1 MDLTQA
7 MGDSGGGFMDML
19 GSLFSSGGG
28 GQTTDKQ
35 GMGGSTGG
43 LVEQPQQSS
52 SPWWLPILM
61 GGGGMLASKLIGAG
75 DQKNINKMN
84 KNLKSASNSAIGA
97 GNTMV
102 QRGAAGQLTD
112 PQKAAVEQLKARENA
127 TMQQRFAQMGIPMST
142 MQAQA
147 SNQVEMDA
155 EAFSQKLINDS
166 FEQGLKALQ
175 IGTGAS
181 STLLT
186 SAMKNKSD
194 MAQAIQEMMK
204 ETGRVMTAKPGQPGQ
219 SASGNVQQQAQ
230 TAGNQ
235 WPNTWEPDMSGEVLG

>member
-19 GSLFSSGGG
+19 GSFVA
-28 GQTTDKQ
+28 KPEQ
-35 GMGGSTGG
+35 G
-43 LVEQPQQSS
+43 S
-52 SPWWLPILM
+52 SPWWLPILT

-84 KNLKSASNSAIGA
+84 KNLKSASNSATGA

-102 QRGAAGQLTD
+102 NRAAAGQLTD
-112 PQKAAVEQLKARENA
+112 PQKAAVDKLKAEENA

-147 SNQVEMDA
+147 SNQVETNA
-155 EAFSQKLINDS
+155 EAFAQKLIQES
-166 FEQGLKALQ
+166 FDQGLKALQ
-175 IGTGAS
+175 VGTGAS

-204 ETGRVMTAKPGQPGQ
+204 ETGRVLNTPGQSGQPGG
-219 SASGNVQQQAQ
+219 GNVQQQAQ
-230 TAGNQ
+230 QAAQSWGDPYIDAPIYEENI
-235 WPNTWEPDMSGEVLG
+235 